1 MKAIVS
7 SPEDMQARAEH
18 YFATAEQWSICD
30 LSESLGFCS
39 RQSLY
44 DYEKKPEYSCTVKW
58 LRMKIEGYYER
69 LGQAGKNPAFAIFA
83 LKNFNWT
90 DRQEIQHSGSIDG
103 VIRLP
108 SKKDIGAP
116 VELDTA
122 PKAD

>member
-7 SPEDMQARAEH
+7 SPEEMRERANK
-18 YFATAEQWSICD
+18 YFATNELWSICD
-30 LSESLGFCS
+30 LVESMGFCS
-39 RQSLY
+39 RQSLV
-44 DYEKKPEYSCTVKW
+44 DYEKRPDYSDTVKW

-90 DRQEIQHSGSIDG
+90 DRQEIAHSGTIDG

-108 SKKDIGAP
+108 QKKDIGAP

-122 PKAD
+122 PKTS